1 MTRAELSA
9 GSGLSRRKIAKFER
23 GRGPVTDG
31 DRRALAAALDVEI
44 EELIPPIPEPET
56 TADAGADSEVDT
68 DAAADVNTDDTTTVE
83 SSDAPVTLDDV
94 EPASD
99 TEAVE
104 ATVAT
109 DTTVATEATDPIDG
123 TTDTHDDEPE
133 PAVVPGAADADAD
146 TGAHTTEGTTDPAA
160 VAPET
165 AAAPLATT
173 ATVEATDEITDAPD
187 APEIADIDADRGTLP
202 GVAPDALL
210 REYLS
215 MLLEL
220 RDTQRISP
228 TSLRQ
233 EDLSEL
239 ATALGGT
246 PEAIEARLMEL
257 LGTDE
262 QEAWQLRTTIL
273 PSLGAASSRR

>member
-9 GSGLSRRKIAKFER
+9 GSGLSRRKIARFER
-23 GRGPVTDG
+23 GRGPISDG

-44 EELIPPIPEPET
+44 EALVQPDPDPDPASSPDTEP
-56 TADAGADSEVDT
+56 GLDT
-68 DAAADVNTDDTTTVE
+68 DSAVAS
-83 SSDAPVTLDDV
+83 SSDDATRAESPEAALAQDDV
-94 EPASD
+94 DHAS
-99 TEAVE
+99 
-104 ATVAT
+104 
-109 DTTVATEATDPIDG
+109 
-123 TTDTHDDEPE
+123 EPE
-133 PAVVPGAADADAD
+133 PAEAPVAEDASDPEPVEA
-146 TGAHTTEGTTDPAA
+146 PAA
-160 VAPET
+160 EDVTNDTNDDAHDDI
-165 AAAPLATT
+165 
-173 ATVEATDEITDAPD
+173 EALPD
-187 APEIADIDADRGTLP
+187 F
-202 GVAPDALL
+202 VAPDALL

-239 ATALGGT
+239 AAALGGT